1 MIDLHLLGEVL
12 LQPLVFLY
20 LVTDEHDGQLTAYL
34 NTGFTFLAVVEP
46 CLSPPSDTSL
56 VGENAYS
63 PWNVEALHLN
73 VQVCQRVDL
82 TTVDYGLLVC
92 FFFNS
97 SGQVETN
104 TPKFRAR

>member
-1 MIDLHLLGEVL
+1 MIDLHLLGKVF

-20 LVTDEHDGQLTAYL
+20 LVTDEHDGQLTADL
-34 NTGFTFLAVVEP
+34 HTGFTFLAVVEP
-46 CLSPPSDTSL
+46 SLSPPSDAGL

-82 TTVDYGLLVC
+82 ATVGYGLLVC